1 MKKVVMFALGLAL
14 LVAVIGSTVI
24 SGILTPKL
32 DTSIK
37 DKEIVEE
44 LQAQENVFDSWKTE
58 GKPSGSVDIVE
69 YTDPINGQEFYNFNV
84 YLYVGDAETKCAFSL
99 SKEMITVQPIYLTPY
114 SGFCDYFKNGKQ
126 LEKVENADQVVNGML
141 CFSESCTQSSFV
153 EFQQRRTFN
162 TVSLSR

>member
-58 GKPSGSVDIVE
+58 GKPSGSIDIVE
-69 YTDPINGQEFYNFNV
+69 YTNPINGQEFYNFNV
-84 YLYVGDAETKCAFSL
+84 YL
-99 SKEMITVQPIYLTPY
+99 
-114 SGFCDYFKNGKQ
+114 
-126 LEKVENADQVVNGML
+126 NGMQGR
-141 CFSESCTQSSFV
+141 SIYE
-153 EFQQRRTFN
+153 R
-162 TVSLSR
+162 